1 MRANLLSFLL
11 AFVVSIST
19 SFAQERTISGRVVDE
34 DGGGLP
40 GVNVI
45 LKGTTTG
52 TTTDIDG
59 NYKLNVPGDAGTLVF
74 SFIGLSPQEI
84 AIGARS
90 SIDVTMSSD
99 VKQLSEV
106 VVTAIGIER
115 EKKALG
121 YAVSDVSGDA
131 LKQRAEPDPIRALTG
146 KVPGVNIIGAGGG
159 VGQATNIT
167 IRGSSSLTGNNQPL
181 FVVDGVP
188 FDNSTTRTN
197 DDFRQ
202 GNPQSNRAFDI
213 DPNNIETMTVLKG
226 ASAAALYGSR
236 AANGVIV
243 ITTKA
248 AARGEKKGLEVTFN
262 TSYNIEQNAMN
273 LDKQGEWTQ
282 GATFG
287 SNNFVWNN
295 GFFGTWGPR
304 YEWVNEMIDQGF
316 PTDGILGNTLGG
328 VQGIRHP
335 LFNKYGS
342 NPSSPLYA
350 GDQYPEIL
358 EFIDR
363 AYPDVDNFNNFWQ
376 DGSVL
381 ENSVQVT
388 SGGENT
394 SLTAGVSRTHNEGII
409 PFSEITRTSMNFG
422 GRAQLANGLFI
433 NGAITY
439 VNTEQRSAQQG
450 AEIGGAGAAAGSSII
465 GMLYLMSPTYDL
477 TNNPYVNN
485 RTGGSIYYRNGFD
498 NPYWVAEFAPILSDV
513 NRYFGNATVGYEVF
527 DWLTVTYKFGFNA
540 YTDRRS
546 SLVPAGGENIPA
558 GEYSVDDIFREEL
571 DGNLLVTLEKD
582 LSADL
587 NFRALVGHNANQR
600 SLEQTTIV
608 GNGIIAR
615 GIDRIT
621 NTSSQLMRRDRQETQ
636 RFQGVFADLSLSYRD
651 WAFLNVVGRN
661 DWSSTLPEDNRSF
674 FYPGVS
680 ASVVL
685 SEAVSLPT
693 VINFAKVRAG
703 VTRVGNEA
711 APYQTQT
718 PFLINDQ
725 YTNLQFPFTTSRGT
739 FNIGNQ
745 EQTLGSP
752 TLKPEFTTEYE
763 VGVEVTLLNNKIGL
777 DATYYNRQSTD
788 QIIEVTVP
796 SSTGYREAVTNIG
809 RVDNFGWEI
818 GLDLTPVELSNGFK
832 WNIYTAFTRNRNEVI
847 DIGDAEQINVG
858 GFSAGGRSIVHVPGL
873 PFGQIL
879 GTDVQ
884 RDEETGEV
892 LVNPLSGK
900 PFETNELRVI
910 GDPNPDYT
918 VGVTNSF
925 SWKGISLSVLIDYV
939 HGGDI
944 FSVTAD
950 QTFSRG
956 ILNHP
961 LNTDRVPRLGGGF
974 LGDGQGNA
982 LVDENNQKIVNNVL
996 LPANDWV
1003 FFDGWAAGGAD
1014 WASVYD
1020 ATTIRLREV
1029 SLSYNFPSA
1038 ILDKTPFGSARVS
1051 FSGRN
1056 LWYDAVNFPDALD
1069 FDPEVSGLGGG
1080 DTTGAFRGFD
1090 FMGIPST
1097 RRYGVNL
1104 SVTF

>member
-11 AFVVSIST
+11 VFVVSVT
-19 SFAQERTISGRVVDE
+19 TTFAQERTISGRVVDE

-59 NYKLNVPGDAGTLVF
+59 NYKVNVPAEANTLTF
-74 SFIGLSPQEI
+74 SFIGLSSQEV

-90 SIDVTMSSD
+90 TIDVTMSAD

-121 YAVSDVSGDA
+121 YAVSDISGDA
-131 LKQRAEPDPIRALTG
+131 LKQRAEPDPIRALSG
-146 KVPGVNIIGAGGG
+146 KVPGVNIIGSGGG

-197 DDFRQ
+197 DAFGQ

-213 DPNNIETMTVLKG
+213 DPNNIESMTVLKG

-248 AARGEKKGLEVTFN
+248 SARGQKKGLEVTYN
-262 TSYNIEQNAMN
+262 TSYNVEQNAMN
-273 LDKQGEWTQ
+273 LDKQDVWTQ
-282 GATFG
+282 GALFG
-287 SNNFVWNN
+287 SHNFVFNN
-295 GFFGTWGPR
+295 GFFGTWGPK
-304 YEWVNEMIDQGF
+304 YEWVNEMIQSGF
-316 PTDGILGNTLGG
+316 TADIMTETLGG
-328 VQGIRHP
+328 SSGIRNP

-342 NPSSPLYA
+342 NPASNLYA
-350 GDQYPEIL
+350 ADQYPSIL
-358 EFIDR
+358 NPVDR
-363 AYPDVDNFNNFWQ
+363 VYADTDNFNNFWQ
-376 DGSVL
+376 DGKVI
-381 ENSVQVT
+381 EHAVQVS

-422 GRAQLANGLFI
+422 GRAQLANGLFL
-433 NGAITY
+433 NGSITY
-439 VNTEQRSAQQG
+439 VNTEQRTAQQG
-450 AEIGGAGAAAGSSII
+450 AEIASANAGTGII

-498 NPYWVAEFAPILSDV
+498 NPYWVAEFAPIISSV
-513 NRYFGNATVGYEVF
+513 NRYFGNATVGYEFF

-546 SLVPAGGENIPA
+546 SIVPAGSENFPV
-558 GEYSVDDIFREEL
+558 GQYSIDDIFREEI
-571 DGNLLVTLEKD
+571 DGNLLISLEKD
-582 LSADL
+582 LSSDINL
-587 NFRALVGHNANQR
+587 RALIGHNANER
-600 SLEQTTIV
+600 SFEQTTIV

-621 NTSSQLMRRDRQETQ
+621 NTSSQLMRRDERELQ
-636 RFQGVFADLSLSYRD
+636 RFQGVFADISVSFRD
-651 WAFLNVVGRN
+651 WAFVNIVGRN
-661 DWSSTLPEDNRSF
+661 DWSSTLPLDNRSF
-674 FYPGVS
+674 FYPGIS
-680 ASVVL
+680 TSFVL
-685 SEAVSLPT
+685 SEAVTLPS
-693 VINFAKVRAG
+693 VINFAKIRAG
-703 VTRVGNEA
+703 ITKVGNEA

-718 PFLINDQ
+718 AFLINDQ
-725 YTNLQFPFTTSRGT
+725 YTNLQFPFGNSSGL
-739 FNIGNQ
+739 FNIANQ
-745 EQTLGSP
+745 DEDLGSP

-763 VGVEVTLLNNKIGL
+763 VGMEVTLLNNKIGL
-777 DATYYNRQSTD
+777 DLTYYNRQSTD
-788 QIIEVTVP
+788 QIIEVDVP
-796 SSTGYREAVTNIG
+796 NSTGFASKITNIG

-818 GLDLTPVELSNGFK
+818 GLDLTPIELSNGFK
-832 WNIYTAFTRNRNEVI
+832 WNIYTAYTRNRNEVV
-847 DIGDAEQINVG
+847 DIGDAEQILAG
-858 GFSAGGRSIVHVPGL
+858 GFASGGQSIVHRPGL

-879 GTDVQ
+879 GTEPQ
-884 RDEETGEV
+884 RDPETGAI
-892 LVNPLSGK
+892 LVNPLDGK
-900 PFETNELRVI
+900 PFDNNELQII
-910 GDPNPDYT
+910 GDPNPNYT

-925 SWKGISLSVLIDYV
+925 SWKGISVSVLIDYQD
-939 HGGDI
+939 GGDI
-944 FSVTAD
+944 YSVTAD
-950 QTFSRG
+950 QTLSRG

-961 LNTDRVPRLGGGF
+961 LNTDRAPKVGIGF
-974 LGDGQGNA
+974 LGDGAGGVLLDESGN
-982 LVDENNQKIVNNVL
+982 KIPNNVL
-996 LPANDWV
+996 TTANDWV
-1003 FFDGWAAGGAD
+1003 FATGWAAGGSD

-1020 ATTIRLREV
+1020 ATTIRIREV
-1029 SLSYNFPSA
+1029 SLAYNFPA
-1038 ILDKTPFGSARVS
+1038 VLLEKTPFGSARVS

-1069 FDPEVSGLGGG
+1069 FDPEVSGLGAG
-1080 DTTGAFRGFD
+1080 DTSGAFRGFD